1 MKHVLVV
8 DDELGTRESLKAILK
23 PSYRVTAVGGA
34 DEAAEVMRK
43 DVVDLL
49 LLDVVMPGRGGLDL
63 LKEVRETQPDM
74 PVVMISAVA
83 SAKPVVEA
91 MRAGAYDYVQKPF
104 DCDEVARV
112 ARRALESVDLH
123 RRVENLESELARR
136 FPVAGIVGE
145 SEAIKA
151 TIEAALKAAPTGAT
165 VLIQGESG
173 TGKELL
179 ARFIHANSRRGE
191 APFVAVHCAALSEN
205 LMESELFGHEKGAFT
220 NAHQMKMGRFD
231 LAASGTLFFDEVGEM
246 SLPTQVKLLRVL
258 QEREFMRVGGTRTI
272 RTDVRILAASAR
284 DLKEE
289 VKQGRFRDDLYYRIG
304 VVPVRLPPLRERAG
318 DIPLLAR
325 HFLAEMRT
333 SLKAA
338 AEGFEPDAVKAM
350 LGYAWPG
357 NIREMRN
364 VVEHMLV
371 LHGHHRLIPSA
382 ALPAEIRGGAAPVHE
397 APAQVCG
404 GTLRDAL
411 EAQERRMIAD
421 ALARAGGVQ
430 TRAAALLGTTRR
442 ILGYRMA
449 KFGLTNRPEK

>member
-23 PSYRVTAVGGA
+23 PAYKITAVCGA
-34 DEAAEVMRK
+34 EEAGEVLRK
-43 DVVDLL
+43 EVVDLL

-63 LKEVRETQPDM
+63 LREVRETRPDM

-104 DCDEVARV
+104 DCEDVVRV

-151 TIEAALKAAPTGAT
+151 TLESARKAAPTGAT

-179 ARFIHANSRRGE
+179 ARFIHANSRRSE
-191 APFVAVHCAALSEN
+191 APFVAVHCAALTEN

-220 NAHQMKMGRFD
+220 NAHQMKLGRFD

-246 SLPTQVKLLRVL
+246 SLSTQVKLLRVL

-289 VKQGRFRDDLYYRIG
+289 VGQGRFRDDLYYRIS
-304 VVPVRLPPLRERAG
+304 VVPVRLPPLRERSG
-318 DIPLLAR
+318 DIALLAR
-325 HFLAEMRT
+325 HFLAGMRT
-333 SLKAA
+333 NLKAA
-338 AEGFEPDAVKAM
+338 AEGFDPAAMKAM
-350 LGYAWPG
+350 LAYAWPG
-357 NIREMRN
+357 NIRELRN
-364 VVEHMLV
+364 AVEHMLV
-371 LHGHHRLIPSA
+371 LHGHHRLIPFE
-382 ALPAEIRGGAAPVHE
+382 ALPAEIRGTAPSRE
-397 APAQVCG
+397 EPAQVRG
-404 GTLRDAL
+404 GTLREAL
-411 EAQERRMIAD
+411 EAQERRMIVD

-430 TRAAALLGTTRR
+430 TRAAAMLGTTRR

-449 KFGLTNRPEK
+449 RFGIPGRSEK

>member
-165 VLIQGESG
+165 VLIQGECG